1 MTPCERFKDKI
12 FDLIDQE
19 LDGSVREEVL
29 QHIKECPLCE
39 QFYRNLSSLK
49 QGLSQMKPV
58 KAPDSFQ
65 IVLRDR
71 IRREMAHKPSPER
84 PHRRALLWA
93 AVFTVAAAVVI
104 TFLVFRP
111 FSNPT
116 VPNPVNIQALLDEHE
131 TLNVRYVIDD
141 LDQEMSIPQSASA
154 AVSRIDSL
162 LSEESETLIS
172 QLAQPV
178 RF

>member
-19 LDGSVREEVL
+19 LDGPMREQVL
-29 QHIKECPLCE
+29 QHIKECSLCE
-39 QFYRNLSSLK
+39 QFYHNLSSLK

-71 IRREMAHKPSPER
+71 IRREMAHKSSPKR
-84 PHRRALLWA
+84 PQRRFLLWA
-93 AVFTVAAAVVI
+93 AVFTVAAAAVI
-104 TFLVFRP
+104 TFLVYRP
-111 FSNPT
+111 FTHSTASNPL
-116 VPNPVNIQALLDEHE
+116 NIQTLLNEQE
-131 TLNVRYVIDD
+131 TPNVRYVIDD
-141 LDQEMSIPQSASA
+141 LDQEMHIPRSASA

-162 LSEESETLIS
+162 LGEESENLVS